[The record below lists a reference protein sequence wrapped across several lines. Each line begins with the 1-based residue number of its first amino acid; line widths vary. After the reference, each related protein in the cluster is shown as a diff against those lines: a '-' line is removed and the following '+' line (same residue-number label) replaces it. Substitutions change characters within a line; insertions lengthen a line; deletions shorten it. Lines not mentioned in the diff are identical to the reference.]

1 MNRTETYSG
10 SRQKEN
16 EKSSSGVKDADTWI
30 GNSLATILA
39 GLGVAAG
46 VIGLLVAFGYLN
58 DNATNP
64 FEDGMVWMIA
74 GIILTLAG
82 NVFRREHHIVE
93 PNTARSLSSQPLQ
106 GGAETR
112 GYSTRTIDD
121 DVRMGRSDLS
131 SGTGGSQH
139 GDIGGIDTSSTS
151 HSDHTH
157 DVDDE
162 SGRR

>member
-10 SRQKEN
+10 SRQKED
-16 EKSSSGVKDADTWI
+16 EKSSSRVKDVDTWI

-64 FEDGMVWMIA
+64 FEDGMVWMIG

-82 NVFRREHHIVE
+82 NVFRREHHIVD
-93 PNTARSLSSQPLQ
+93 PQTPRSVSAQPLQ

-121 DVRMGRSDLS
+121 DVRMGQGDLS
-131 SGTGGSQH
+131 SGTGGSQQ
-139 GDIGGIDTSSTS
+139 GDLGGIDTSSTS
-151 HSDHTH
+151 HVDHNH
-157 DVDDE
+157 DVDDQT
-162 SGRR
+162 GRR